1 MNKALK
7 RQNFL
12 KAFGPG
18 IVFAAT
24 AIGVSHLVQSS
35 RAGADYGYT
44 LLWAVILANLF
55 KYPFFEYG
63 ARYANVMGESLLD
76 GYLRMS
82 KWYLYL
88 YLFVTIGSMF
98 TLTAAVSFL
107 TAGLFNNLLGIT
119 IPISQTAA
127 ILFIICITVLLI
139 GRYKLLDSLIKVIGF
154 VLLISTLFAFVMVW
168 FKDTPER
175 IEGFVQ
181 ESVWSSDKGILFLI
195 ALMGWMPTGIEL
207 SPWSSLWTIE
217 RIKETGYKP
226 TLKESILDF
235 RIGYILSAI
244 LAICF
249 LVLGAKLI
257 NGTGVAL
264 PDNAVAF
271 SSKIVSMYTYL
282 LGDWTYYII
291 AIAAFSIMFSTT
303 ITVFDGYSR
312 VFERTTELLFFKKI
326 KSNTIYI
333 FSLLLVG
340 VGGYIIIAVFIK
352 DLLTLIDLATTISFV
367 IAPIIAFLNFR
378 LLTRSFVP
386 IEGQPGFKLKIL
398 SIFGILFLVG
408 FMLVYVKIVVS

>member
-1 MNKALK
+1 MAKTLRK
-7 RQNFL
+7 QNFL

-44 LLWAVILANLF
+44 LLWAVVLANLF

-76 GYLRMS
+76 GYKRMS

-88 YLFVTIGSMF
+88 YLIVTIGSMF

-119 IPISQTAA
+119 IPIEQTTA

-139 GRYKLLDSLIKVIGF
+139 GKYKFLDSLIKVIGL
-154 VLLISTLFAFVMVW
+154 VLLVSTLFAFAMVW
-168 FKDTPER
+168 FVDTPEKTV
-175 IEGFVQ
+175 GFIQ
-181 ESVWSSDKGILFLI
+181 ESVWSTDKGILFLI

-226 TLKESILDF
+226 TLKETILDF
-235 RIGYILSAI
+235 KLGYILSAI

-249 LVLGAKLI
+249 LVLGAELI
-257 NGTGVAL
+257 NGTATIL

-271 SSKIVSMYTYL
+271 SSKIVGMYTYV

-312 VFERTTELLFFKKI
+312 VFQRTTELLFFKKNYGN
-326 KSNTIYI
+326 KIYNG
-333 FSLLLVG
+333 SLLFVG
-340 VGGYIIIAVFIK
+340 IGGYLIIGFFIK
-352 DLLTLIDLATTISFV
+352 DLLKLIDLATTISFI
-367 IAPIIAFLNFR
+367 IAPIIAFLNYR
-378 LLTRSFVP
+378 LLTRPFVP
-386 IEGQPGFKLKIL
+386 KEGQPGRYMKLL
-398 SIFGILFLVG
+398 SLLGILFLVG
-408 FMLVYVKIVVS
+408 FLLLYVYKIDG